1 MSRPQPQ
8 NNRMDFLRSD
18 NSTRSY
24 PPSDGWNTVQR
35 RRPDRYQKNHYNSRH
50 NPRHDSMRDVPVE
63 LPTHSSSRDV
73 SGPPQPK
80 NNRLAFLDT
89 KQEETNKKKTFV
101 AMPSEKQWEQ
111 GFRPAWILEGGRDP
125 PEKYIEAVKI
135 YKNYLKTGEIV
146 IPRSVHRNDPVKS
159 ATASYNHQNKAKKVK
174 K

>member
-1 MSRPQPQ
+1 MSLPQPQ
-8 NNRMDFLRSD
+8 NNRLDFLRSE
-18 NSTRSY
+18 NSSRSR
-24 PPSDGWNTVQR
+24 STEGWNKVQR
-35 RRPDRYQKNHYNSRH
+35 RRPDRCQKNNYHSRSGG
-50 NPRHDSMRDVPVE
+50 PIE

-80 NNRLAFLDT
+80 NNRLAFLDA

-146 IPRSVHRNDPVKS
+146 IPRSAHRNDPVKS
-159 ATASYNHQNKAKKVK
+159 ATASYNHQNKAKKSK

>member
-1 MSRPQPQ
+1 MSLPMPQ
-8 NNRMDFLRSD
+8 NNRLNFLRSD
-18 NSTRSY
+18 NNTRSQT
-24 PPSDGWNTVQR
+24 SDGWNTVQR
-35 RRPDRYQKNHYNSRH
+35 RRTDRRQNNYYNSRYTTRY
-50 NPRHDSMRDVPVE
+50 NSRRDVPVE

-73 SGPPQPK
+73 SGPPKPK

-89 KQEETNKKKTFV
+89 KKEEKNKKKTFV

-111 GFRPAWILEGGRDP
+111 GFRPAWILENNKDP

-146 IPRSVHRNDPVKS
+146 IPRTVHRSDPVKS
-159 ATASYNHQNKAKKVK
+159 ATVSYHSQNKAKKDK

>member
-1 MSRPQPQ
+1 MSFPQPQ
-8 NNRMDFLRSD
+8 NNRLDFLRSEN
-18 NSTRSY
+18 NSRSQS
-24 PPSDGWNTVQR
+24 SDGWNTVQR
-35 RRPDRYQKNHYNSRH
+35 KRTERHQNNYYNSRNTTRH
-50 NPRHDSMRDVPVE
+50 NSRRDGPIE

-89 KQEETNKKKTFV
+89 KQEEKNKKKSFV
-101 AMPSEKQWEQ
+101 AMPSEKQWGQ

-146 IPRSVHRNDPVKS
+146 IPRTVHRSDPVKS
-159 ATASYNHQNKAKKVK
+159 ATASYHSQNKAKKDK

>member
-1 MSRPQPQ
+1 
-8 NNRMDFLRSD
+8 
-18 NSTRSY
+18 
-24 PPSDGWNTVQR
+24 

-50 NPRHDSMRDVPVE
+50 NSRNNSMRDVPVE

-89 KQEETNKKKTFV
+89 KQEEKNKKKTFV

-111 GFRPAWILEGGRDP
+111 GFRPAWILENNKDP

-146 IPRSVHRNDPVKS
+146 IPRSLHRNDPVKS